1 MGKLNNILQ
10 NFLKKP
16 FDYIYFFFI
25 DDGFAISVNRTLEL
39 TNDTVGGFFSYWNH
53 ASMVKLY
60 FNYYDH

>member
-16 FDYIYFFFI
+16 FDYIFFLFI

-39 TNDTVGGFFSYWNH
+39 TNDTVGGFFSY
-53 ASMVKLY
+53 
-60 FNYYDH
+60 